1 MGVFQRVTSLV
12 MVLGLSVS
20 GVVGVSSSAS
30 ADEARVIAPYYAG
43 WEQGNL
49 APGALPW
56 EAMSHV
62 IHFSVLPTASGGLDD
77 ATNGVSAS
85 RARALVSEA
94 RKHDTKVLIS
104 VGGTPGSEHWPAAA
118 SATNRARFV
127 DNLVELMASRG
138 YDGIDLN
145 WEGNVDQADY
155 LAVMRQLREALDAR
169 GNGELL
175 TAAFYGSWNTLAA
188 RAHPLLDWVSMMT
201 YLPYG
206 QPANSHNSPL
216 HGSQYARID
225 NLVSSWLAAGV
236 PADKIVP
243 GVATYASEWRN
254 DQLVTPE
261 MPYRTAVAK
270 GYTSGLAWDA
280 TARAS
285 AWRSATTFVSIE
297 DDRAIKAKADYL
309 DTQGLRG
316 LIVWELGTGRHNGT
330 IPVMD
335 SIRTHLPLTTTPN
348 VAPAGRFRDVSTG
361 VHAGAIERMAA
372 GGVISGY
379 PDATFRPTNRVTRG
393 QVASMLTRSLD
404 LDPRSCTTVCAR
416 LSDVAGSTHAEAIH
430 AAVGAGIV
438 NGYGDGTFRPDRPVT
453 RGQLASMLATA
464 FEVLDDEVAHPFIDV
479 AGTTHETSI
488 AAITSAG
495 LASGQTPSTFA
506 PNADVRRD
514 QMATFLDRAL
524 AG

>member
-1 MGVFQRVTSLV
+1 MGLFQRVTSLV

-138 YDGIDLN
+138 YDGVDLN

-188 RAHPLLDWVSMMT
+188 RAHPLLDWASMMT

-236 PADKIVP
+236 PANKIVP

-261 MPYRTAVAK
+261 MPYRTAAAK

-335 SIRTHLPLTTTPN
+335 SIRTHLPLTTPN
-348 VAPAGRFRDVSTG
+348 VDVPPADPDDPPMEPTEPPEPTEPNEPTEPGEPTPPETSPETSPEPELTLSFDKVIYKRVWRSTLTASGPLADGTTVDFAFRTANGVSGT
-361 VHAGAIERMAA
+361 
-372 GGVISGY
+372 
-379 PDATFRPTNRVTRG
+379 
-393 QVASMLTRSLD
+393 
-404 LDPRSCTTVCAR
+404 RSCTIR
-416 LSDVAGSTHAEAIH
+416 S
-430 AAVGAGIV
+430 
-438 NGYGDGTFRPDRPVT
+438 GTCTTAFVQAMTNDAWVTYTRPD
-453 RGQLASMLATA
+453 GQ
-464 FEVLDDEVAHPFIDV
+464 
-479 AGTTHETSI
+479 SI
-488 AAITSAG
+488 TIH
-495 LASGQTPSTFA
+495 
-506 PNADVRRD
+506 R
-514 QMATFLDRAL
+514 
-524 AG
+524 